1 MKSRGDQIDLAAAG
15 SELVSAAAAPSPPP
29 KSRKGGARP
38 GAGRRKRFPAGKRKE
53 HPAFVSLTPSEF
65 ETIERM
71 AAERGL
77 TISFLIREKLGL
89 PID

>member
-1 MKSRGDQIDLAAAG
+1 MNSRGDQSDLAAAG
-15 SELVSAAAAPSPPP
+15 PELVSAAAAPLAPP
-29 KSRKGGARP
+29 KSRRGGARP
-38 GAGRRKRFPAGKRKE
+38 GSGRKRFPAGKRKE
-53 HPAFVSLTPSEF
+53 HPAFVSLTSSEF